1 MREKGLSMASNP
13 VRGRRAGTLAGAV
26 LLSGCTAFLL
36 GLAPKASSLS
46 SISPTPPS
54 KQLLPTLPIG
64 TADDRGGCG
73 SCLPGSIDEA
83 ESCGVQLNGG
93 CDDMSFAYTQAYCN
107 TVVCG
112 RSWAETGMLD
122 IDWYEVTLQDI
133 DGDSQDLLRVK
144 VESQLPLL
152 VEIYDGCFAQP
163 LIVTDSDGCDEAVA
177 ELCLEA
183 PKTYYIRVLPGSIST
198 GPITNG
204 YPCTIGWEYAMS
216 VECEDICTSSVC
228 PPCIPPPEGLLAWW
242 AMDDLPTAT
251 SIYELVY
258 ENNAFPQG
266 AVTPAQPGMVEDAV
280 KFTGGH
286 LVALDKDRLDFG
298 VDKDFSVIAWIRLP
312 ADPTQIHPIIDKRTP
327 EGDPKLGW
335 TLTTDGGKLI
345 LIMHDADGAT
355 DFWPTSVAIGDGD
368 WHHVALTVD
377 RDKSNGINF
386 YIDGILVDIFDPTSV
401 PGDLSTD
408 SDILIGRSHRLD
420 GMVTEPTFEGS
431 MDELQVYH
439 RALTGPEVYGIASA
453 DCGGTCKVRMHVPRV
468 TPYCEGQLQSQS
480 IVTISNATNQD
491 RWFDLFLDG
500 VASDPNNTDYCLQDG
515 PTVFSPG
522 MTNPIFVPAAST
534 VEVPLAIDRPTGL
547 QFLGDSACWTATL
560 QETGGAGLELIRKG
574 TVAVSEDVCAEAD
587 TNGVLQI
594 PVGQP
599 TPVKFTLYNQTTSD
613 FPYFWKIA
621 CIKSVG
627 GELNDMV
634 QLNTEEPGDELY
646 GFSNVPAG
654 GSVDVFVDVHF
665 LQQRGKSE
673 RAGYSDVV
681 IYREPGSDVPWY
693 GGDSQGVEASESQ
706 AETCGADINCDG
718 VVDVTDL
725 LAVIAAWGDC
735 PADAACPEDTDGDGV
750 VDVTDLL
757 AVIAAWG

>member
-26 LLSGCTAFLL
+26 LLLGCSAFLL
-36 GLAPKASSLS
+36 GLSPKVSPLPASSPATPLKQ
-46 SISPTPPS
+46 ISPS
-54 KQLLPTLPIG
+54 LPIG

-73 SCLPGSIDEA
+73 SCPLGSVDEN
-83 ESCGVQLNGG
+83 ETCGVQINGG
-93 CDDMSFAYTQAYCN
+93 CDDMSFAYTQVSCN

-112 RSWAETGMLD
+112 RSWANTGQLD
-122 IDWYEVTLQDI
+122 IDWYEVVLQDT
-133 DGDSQDLLRVK
+133 DGDSTDLLRVK

-152 VEIYDGCFAQP
+152 VEVYDGCFGAP
-163 LIVTDSDGCDEAVA
+163 LLVTDSDGCNQALA

-183 PKTYYIRVLPGSIST
+183 PKNYYIRVLPGSIST

-204 YPCTIGWEYAMS
+204 YPCIMGWEYAMS
-216 VECEDICTSSVC
+216 VECEDICTTNTC
-228 PPCIPPPEGLLAWW
+228 PPCIPPPESLLAWW
-242 AMDDLPTAT
+242 AMDDPPTAT

-266 AVTPAQPGMVEDAV
+266 AVTPAVAGMVDDAV

-286 LVALDKDRLDFG
+286 LVAVDKDRLDFG
-298 VDKDFSVIAWIRLP
+298 EDKDFSVIAWIKLP
-312 ADPTQIHPIIDKRTP
+312 ADPTLIHPIIDKRTP

-335 TLTTDGGKLI
+335 TLTTDGGKII
-345 LIMHDADGAT
+345 LVMHDANGAT
-355 DFWPTSVAIGDGD
+355 DFWPTNAAIGDGD
-368 WHHVALTVD
+368 WHHVAVTVD

-386 YIDGILVDIFDPTSV
+386 YIDGALVGVFDPTTV

-420 GMVTEPTFEGS
+420 GMFTEPTFEGS

-453 DCGGTCKVRMHVPRV
+453 DCGGTCKVRMHIPRV
-468 TPYCEGQLQSQS
+468 TPYCESQIQSQS

-491 RWFDLFLDG
+491 RWFDLFFDG
-500 VASDPNNTDYCLQDG
+500 VASDPNSTDYCIQDG
-515 PTVFSPG
+515 PTVFTPG
-522 MTNPIFVPAAST
+522 MTNPIFVPAAAT
-534 VEVPLAIDRPTGL
+534 VEVPLTIDRPSGL
-547 QFLGDSACWTATL
+547 QFLGDSACWITTL
-560 QETGGAGLELIRKG
+560 QESGGAGLELIRKG

-587 TNGVLQI
+587 TNGVLKI
-594 PVGQP
+594 PVGVP
-599 TPVKFTLYNQTTSD
+599 TPVKFTLLNQTTSD

-621 CIKSVG
+621 CVKSVG
-627 GELNDMV
+627 GALNDMV

-654 GSVDVFVDVHF
+654 GSVEVVVDVHF

-681 IYREPGSDVPWY
+681 IYREPGTDVPWY
-693 GGDSQGVEASESQ
+693 GGDSQGVESSESQ
-706 AETCGADINCDG
+706 VETCGSDINCDG

-757 AVIAAWG
+757 AVIADWG